1 MVFIIYILTVGGI
14 YELKKIYL
22 LIISKFIFYLVVL
35 SVNMISKFHQYQE
48 IDLEILKSMKNIIQ
62 FLIISF

>member
-1 MVFIIYILTVGGI
+1 MIFVIHILTVGGT

-22 LIISKFIFYLVVL
+22 LIISKFIFYLAVL

-48 IDLEILKSMKNIIQ
+48 IEPEALKKYEKY
-62 FLIISF
+62 